1 MSNALALVYA
11 MGSVTLLAL
20 LGLFCELLTGV
31 VRRWWRRRRRAPT
44 LTLKPKADQ
53 DNPLMEGC
61 EKDAATLGTPV
72 EYARNSLGDL
82 GSGRLL

>member
-1 MSNALALVYA
+1 MSLGLAMLYA
-11 MGSVTLLAL
+11 WGVVTVIGL
-20 LGLFCELLTGV
+20 LGLFFGYVT
-31 VRRWWRRRRRAPT
+31 RQDAPT